1 MAVLHTKA
9 IFRNGS
15 NSSIAESL
23 LLEKSAFKDGVC
35 NYSGATKTPL
45 ITIEKSH
52 LQDFFL
58 VQYKA
63 NCSLENDIGL
73 SNMRKMDM
81 MAFRKCTFNW

>member
-1 MAVLHTKA
+1 MSDGCFAHKSYFQEA
-9 IFRNGS
+9 K
-15 NSSIAESL
+15 SL
-23 LLEKSAFKDGVC
+23 LLEKSAFKDGVWC

-63 NCSLENDIGL
+63 NCSLVNDIGL

-81 MAFRKCTFNW
+81 MAFGKCTFNW